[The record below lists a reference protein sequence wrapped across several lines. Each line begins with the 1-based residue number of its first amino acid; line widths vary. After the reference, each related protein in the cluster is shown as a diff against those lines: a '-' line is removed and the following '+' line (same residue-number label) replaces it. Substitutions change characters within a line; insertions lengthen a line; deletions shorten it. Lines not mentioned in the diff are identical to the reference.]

1 MSREMWSMMVG
12 FGSGFV
18 LGFVIHAFL
27 VRPSRKDLRKLKE
40 RSRQKREV
48 FGDPRT
54 EGTLQRHP
62 GSARRDQ

>member
-27 VRPSRKDLRKLKE
+27 VRPSRKDLAKL
-40 RSRQKREV
+40 QKR
-48 FGDPRT
+48 
-54 EGTLQRHP
+54 QRAAN
-62 GSARRDQ
+62 GRSL